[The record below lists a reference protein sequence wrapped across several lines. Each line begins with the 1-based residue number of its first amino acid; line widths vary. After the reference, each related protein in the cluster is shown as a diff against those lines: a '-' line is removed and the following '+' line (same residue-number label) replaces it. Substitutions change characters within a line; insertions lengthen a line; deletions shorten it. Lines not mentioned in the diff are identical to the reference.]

1 MEHNPPIASFI
12 AARAFLIAQA
22 GCKASVPVGK
32 DSMAFKPN
40 YNQQRAERTRAKQA
54 KQDAKRREKEEA
66 AARRKAALD
75 AGEPD
80 PGPGPADDGEHAEG

>member
-1 MEHNPPIASFI
+1 
-12 AARAFLIAQA
+12 
-22 GCKASVPVGK
+22 
-32 DSMAFKPN
+32 MAFKPN

-66 AARRKAALD
+66 MARRKAALD

-80 PGPGPADDGEHAEG
+80 PGVDPVSAEPEGPAEG

>member
-1 MEHNPPIASFI
+1 
-12 AARAFLIAQA
+12 
-22 GCKASVPVGK
+22 
-32 DSMAFKPN
+32 MAFKPN

-66 AARRKAALD
+66 AARRKAAID

-80 PGPGPADDGEHAEG
+80 PGPGIAHDEGHPEG